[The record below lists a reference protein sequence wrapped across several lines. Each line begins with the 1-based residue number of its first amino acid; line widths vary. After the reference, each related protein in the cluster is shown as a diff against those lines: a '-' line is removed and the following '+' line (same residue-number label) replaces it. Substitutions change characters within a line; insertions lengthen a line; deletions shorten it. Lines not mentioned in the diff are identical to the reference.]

1 MKEKF
6 ECQDLVNFNFSEK
19 IKSFCL
25 FCLTHVFLVLLL
37 QLLRAGNFI
46 SFLVISYT
54 YMCVRIF
61 GHIYLILYFF
71 NSIFGC
77 SFFWH
82 TFF

>member
-1 MKEKF
+1 MENEKKYI
-6 ECQDLVNFNFSEK
+6 ENLSVKIWSILTLVEK

-37 QLLRAGNFI
+37 QPLRAGNSI

-61 GHIYLILYFF
+61 GHIYLNFIFF
-71 NSIFGC
+71 
-77 SFFWH
+77 
-82 TFF
+82 